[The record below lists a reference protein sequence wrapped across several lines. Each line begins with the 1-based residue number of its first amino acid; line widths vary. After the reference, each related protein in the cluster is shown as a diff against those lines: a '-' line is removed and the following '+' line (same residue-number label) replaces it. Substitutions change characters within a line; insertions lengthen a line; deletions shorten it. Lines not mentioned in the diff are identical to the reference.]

1 MAASIHVSSHKK
13 GQTTCHHHK
22 GRKLKIYCRRC
33 KELACLECLSTVHL
47 SHTVCELRE
56 VTRQKQKDIVK
67 FIDRTERNEL
77 IQIGL
82 CIASVDTLLQDND
95 STFDKLSY
103 QLNSQAQKLKQDIDK
118 FTSNTLSF
126 YQEMKANNAK
136 IIQQYKQDLEICD
149 KRLKEHIQE
158 CRNVLQRSSVIEIHD
173 TEFEIGSE
181 IRIPVKPVFSS
192 VIFTPNNDPLHHLT
206 LALGDVKYQ
215 SQSWT
220 VQGRPVPLSDVTQRQ
235 SDVDGTGKTPISE
248 PKVVE
253 EWKSPCNI
261 SSICST
267 SCSQAWTSVS
277 TSLTL
282 LDRKGSFKQSI
293 VHNATLT
300 DICTSPT
307 TRRLWA
313 CDQEQNIMEFVD
325 GKLVQRFVTTE
336 TPRCLCV
343 TVSDHVIVG
352 MSNHIA
358 EFTADGQS
366 VLTSSACSPYRI
378 AQSPLTHNIAVIIRH
393 SGGDKR
399 QCVVVMDTAF
409 HELFVYTGDIPSIFR
424 QTLKKKDRPFI
435 PTCIVCDS
443 NGNIIIGDWNNQR
456 LIFLS
461 GTGHFLRIIQT
472 DSDHPLAVSIVGK
485 KVLWIAIDS
494 MSGTDNVKLL
504 Q

>member
-33 KELACLECLSTVHL
+33 KELACLECLSTVHF

-103 QLNSQAQKLKQDIDK
+103 QLNSQAQKLKQGIDK

-181 IRIPVKPVFSS
+181 I
-192 VIFTPNNDPLHHLT
+192 H
-206 LALGDVKYQ
+206 
-215 SQSWT
+215 
-220 VQGRPVPLSDVTQRQ
+220 VTQRQ

-282 LDRKGSFKQSI
+282 LDRKGSIKQSI